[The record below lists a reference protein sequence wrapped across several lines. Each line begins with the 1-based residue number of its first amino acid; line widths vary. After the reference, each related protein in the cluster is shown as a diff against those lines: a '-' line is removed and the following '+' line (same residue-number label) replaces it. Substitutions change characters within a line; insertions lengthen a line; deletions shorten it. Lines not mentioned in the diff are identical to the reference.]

1 MKNLK
6 VVLGVFAM
14 GALVASC
21 ADKNTEMANDS
32 VKSYEKYVDSVQNL
46 SNEDAAAN
54 WAAVQDNYERMKMN
68 AEGSLETVTEK
79 EELQSKIDASSVK
92 YEEYKVKV
100 VAQKE
105 QMDMNNA
112 KNTMRK
118 TLLGEAYPGGDDMTF
133 AWVNKDNIADVYGN
147 LVATVDAN
155 KDSYSREDWD
165 EIKLMYEALDT
176 RKNTVEKEGL
186 TTEDNTRIAGLKVKF
201 APMLLINRTT
211 AKSEE
216 NAEAKK

>member
-6 VVLGVFAM
+6 LALGVFAM
-14 GALVASC
+14 GAILTSC

-32 VKSYEKYVDSVQNL
+32 VKSYENYVDSVQNL
-46 SNEDAAAN
+46 AAEESAAN
-54 WAAVQDNYERMKMN
+54 WAAVEDNYERMKMN
-68 AEGSLETVTEK
+68 AEGSLETVTDK
-79 EELQSKIDASSVK
+79 QDLQAKIDASTAK
-92 YEEYKVKV
+92 YQEYKTKV
-100 VAQKE
+100 VVEKDKA
-105 QMDMNNA
+105 DMNNA
-112 KNTMRK
+112 KNNMRK
-118 TLLGEAYPGGDDMTF
+118 TLLGEAYPGGDDMAF

-155 KDSYSREDWD
+155 KDNYSREEWD
-165 EIKLMYEALDT
+165 EIKLLYEALDT

-186 TTEDNTRIAGLKVKF
+186 TSEDNLRIAGLKVKF
-201 APMLLINRTT
+201 APMLLANRTT

>member
-14 GALVASC
+14 GALVTSC
-21 ADKNTEMANDS
+21 KDQNTEMANDS

-46 SNEDAAAN
+46 SNEEAAAN

-68 AEGSLETVTEK
+68 AEGSLETVTDK
-79 EELQSKIDASSVK
+79 ADLQTKIDASTAK

-100 VAQKE
+100 VAEKE
-105 QMDMNNA
+105 KMDMTNSKDA
-112 KNTMRK
+112 MRK

-133 AWVNKDNIADVYGN
+133 AWVNKDNIANVYGN

-155 KDSYSREDWD
+155 KDSYTREQWD

-186 TTEDNTRIAGLKVKF
+186 SAEDNTRIAGLKVKF
-201 APMLLINRTT
+201 APMLLINRTGSKT
-211 AKSEE
+211 EE
-216 NAEAKK
+216 NSDAKK